1 MCFTLVAYGR
11 LKKTDFDAVGF
22 GDPTVLLALVLTEL
36 KIRFNY
42 GLGLFP
48 IVQFIKAL
56 LVIDRDDALE
66 TEKHIEIQ
74 VHGSELFYLSIAM
87 SASIYQ
93 CHQQSLWKCQ
103 FLKVA
108 VIPKYDRHAWV
119 LLL

>member
-1 MCFTLVAYGR
+1 
-11 LKKTDFDAVGF
+11 
-22 GDPTVLLALVLTEL
+22 VLLALVLTEL

-42 GLGLFP
+42 GLGLFL

-93 CHQQSLWKCQ
+93 CHQQSLWKYQ

-108 VIPKYDRHAWV
+108 VIPKYDRHVWV